1 MATNP
6 MAIFDPAATPAHVKA
21 AQEAGTSNIVTRS
34 QVNALTFPG
43 KVWTVTIDGS
53 KRPLMRTNQDGE
65 EELVQTFDAIII
77 AYNENRGRAYFGGR
91 AYDPGQE
98 SAPVCW
104 SNDGITSSPNATER
118 QSEKCNVCPQ
128 AIKGSRQTDQGK
140 AATACAVH
148 RNLAVIPKSKD
159 LSTAPLLRLK
169 IPQTS
174 DFDGLNKEAQA
185 KGMFAFSN
193 YLNFLKSKSVPFT
206 YSLTTKIKFD
216 NTKSYP
222 KLWFSPGRW
231 LTEEEAATCAEI
243 AEQPTLDDLLK
254 TDFTGFGNA
263 GARPP
268 GITEADEQETDDDEE
283 VIIPPP
289 AGPRPTATAAAPK
302 AAAPARPEPA
312 PPAPVPGPASTS
324 TKAKTAAQKKT
335 EAAAAAA
342 AARKAAV
349 LDDDEE
355 VGGEPTPRLSID
367 TDPSYGDPREK
378 KPTSGRGAAP
388 VTATASSDLDTILT
402 GWDDD

>member
-6 MAIFDPAATPAHVKA
+6 MAIFDPAAVPAHVKA
-21 AQEAGTSNIVTRS
+21 AQEAGTTNIVTRS
-34 QVNALTFPG
+34 QINALTFPG

-53 KRPLMRTNQDGE
+53 KRPLMHVNADGE
-65 EELVQTFDAIII
+65 EELVQTVDVVII

-98 SAPVCW
+98 MAPVCW
-104 SNDGITSSPNATER
+104 SNDGVTSSPNATER

-140 AATACAVH
+140 AAAACGVH
-148 RNLAVIPKSKD
+148 RNLAVIPQRKD
-159 LSTAPLLRLK
+159 LSQAPLLRLK

-185 KGMFAFSN
+185 KSMFAFTN
-193 YLNFLKSKSVPFT
+193 YLNFLKSKGVPFT

-231 LTEEEAATCAEI
+231 LTEEEAAICAEI
-243 AEQPTLDDLLK
+243 AEQPTLDDMLK

-263 GARPP
+263 RPP
-268 GITEADEQETDDDEE
+268 GITEADEAETDDDAE
-283 VIIPPP
+283 VIIPQ
-289 AGPRPTATAAAPK
+289 RPTATAVAPK

-312 PPAPVPGPASTS
+312 PPAPAPTPTSTS
-324 TKAKTAAQKKT
+324 TKAKAASKKA
-335 EAAAAAA
+335 EAAASAA
-342 AARKAAV
+342 AARKTAV
-349 LDDDEE
+349 LDEDEE
-355 VGGEPTPRLSID
+355 VGGEPAPH
-367 TDPSYGDPREK
+367 
-378 KPTSGRGAAP
+378 RGAAP
-388 VTATASSDLDTILT
+388 VTATASSELDTILT

>member
-1 MATNP
+1 M
-6 MAIFDPAATPAHVKA
+6 PAHVKA

-65 EELVQTFDAIII
+65 EELVQTFDAVII
-77 AYNENRGRAYFGGR
+77 AYNENRGRSYYGGR

-104 SNDGITSSPNATER
+104 SNDGVTSSPNSTER

-148 RNLAVIPKSKD
+148 RNLAVVPKARD
-159 LSTAPLLRLK
+159 LGAAPLLRLK

-185 KGMFAFSN
+185 KMMFAFTN
-193 YLNFLKSKSVPFT
+193 YLNFLKSKAVPFT
-206 YSLTTKIKFD
+206 YSLTTKIRFD

-231 LTEEEAATCAEI
+231 LTEEETAACAEI
-243 AEQPTLDDLLK
+243 AGSGNLDDLLK
-254 TDFTGFGNA
+254 TDFTGFA
-263 GARPP
+263 GTRPP
-268 GITEADEQETDDDEE
+268 GITEEDEAEIDDEEE
-283 VIIPPP
+283 VIIPPAASKP
-289 AGPRPTATAAAPK
+289 A
-302 AAAPARPEPA
+302 AAAPA
-312 PPAPVPGPASTS
+312 PAPVPAAATAPAPASTAA
-324 TKAKTAAQKKT
+324 KAKTAAQKKA

-349 LDDDEE
+349 VDDEE
-355 VGGEPTPRLSID
+355 EEPAIAIAAGRA
-367 TDPSYGDPREK
+367 
-378 KPTSGRGAAP
+378 PTTVPAAAP
-388 VTATASSDLDTILT
+388 AASASPALDTILKD
-402 GWDDD
+402 WDDE